1 MTDILV
7 TGAAGFIGSHLVPWL
22 AQRHPQWRVY
32 ALVRPGSLPAA
43 PAAGVHYV
51 PWDLAAE
58 RPLAPHA
65 VWNGDAKAAL
75 VDSPLPRGEGPG
87 VRAEPAAV
95 TDKQRLPGHVD
106 AVLHLAQA
114 NVPFPAQAAEL
125 LAVNVAS
132 TQRLLDYARV
142 AGASVFLLA
151 SSGSVYGSGGDAG
164 AAPPLAPAV
173 SPGTPAVRPWR
184 EDDAPQP
191 DDYYGATKLAAEW
204 LVRSYRVYF
213 HPVILRLFAPYGPG
227 QTGRL
232 IPGLIARVRD
242 GRPVTLSRGARP
254 HFNPLYVADLLPM
267 IERALALPGEQVL
280 NVGGDEVLSIRD
292 MAVTIGSVLGKTP
305 LYARAP
311 GAPPGDAVG
320 DVGRMHALLRP
331 APLTPFATGV
341 AKTA

>member
-1 MTDILV
+1 MTDVLV

-22 AQRHPQWRVY
+22 ARHIPQRRVY
-32 ALVRPGSLPAA
+32 ALVRPGVPPHTPTAS
-43 PAAGVHYV
+43 VRYI
-51 PWDLAAE
+51 PWDLAAT
-58 RPLAPHA
+58 RPLTPHA
-65 VWNGDAKAAL
+65 AWD
-75 VDSPLPRGEGPG
+75 
-87 VRAEPAAV
+87 EPAS
-95 TDKQRLPGHVD
+95 TDEQRLPDHVD

-114 NVPFPAQAAEL
+114 NVPFPDQAAEL

-132 TQRLLDYARV
+132 TQRLLDYARA
-142 AGASVFLLA
+142 AGAAVFLLA

-164 AAPPLAPAV
+164 AAPHLA
-173 SPGTPAVRPWR
+173 SAVRPWR

-204 LVRSYRVYF
+204 LVRSYRAYF
-213 HPVILRLFAPYGPG
+213 HTVILRLFAPYGPG

-232 IPGLIARVRD
+232 IPGLIGRVRD

-267 IERALALPGEQVL
+267 IERALALQGQQAL

-292 MAVTIGSVLGKTP
+292 MAETIGSVLGEAP
-305 LYARAP
+305 RYEPAP
-311 GAPPGDAVG
+311 GEPPADVVG

-331 APLTPFATGV
+331 APLTAFATGI
-341 AKTA
+341 AKMA

>member
-1 MTDILV
+1 MTDVLV

-22 AQRHPQWRVY
+22 AQRDPQRRVY
-32 ALVRPGSLPAA
+32 ALVRPGRPPPAL
-43 PAAGVHYV
+43 AAGVYYV
-51 PWDLAAE
+51 PWDLAAT
-58 RPLAPHA
+58 RPLTPNA
-65 VWNGDAKAAL
+65 VWD
-75 VDSPLPRGEGPG
+75 
-87 VRAEPAAV
+87 EPAS
-95 TDKQRLPGHVD
+95 TDEQRLPDHVD

-114 NVPFPAQAAEL
+114 NVPFPDQAAEL

-132 TQRLLDYARV
+132 TQRLLDYARA
-142 AGASVFLLA
+142 AGAAVFLLA

-164 AAPPLAPAV
+164 ATSHLA
-173 SPGTPAVRPWR
+173 SAVRPWR

-204 LVRSYRVYF
+204 LVRSYRAYF
-213 HPVILRLFAPYGPG
+213 HTVILRLFAPYGPG

-232 IPGLIARVRD
+232 IPGLIGRVRD

-267 IERALALPGEQVL
+267 IERALTLQGEQVL

-292 MAVTIGSVLGKTP
+292 MAETIGSVLGEAP
-305 LYARAP
+305 RYEPAP
-311 GAPPGDAVG
+311 GEPPADVVG

-331 APLTPFATGV
+331 APLTPFTTGI
-341 AKTA
+341 AKMA

>member
-1 MTDILV
+1 MTTILV

-22 AQRHPQWRVY
+22 AQRNPQRRVY
-32 ALVRPGSLPAA
+32 ALVRPGSPLPA
-43 PAAGVHYV
+43 PAAGVYYV
-51 PWDLAAE
+51 PWDLAAT

-65 VWNGDAKAAL
+65 AWDEQAA
-75 VDSPLPRGEGPG
+75 
-87 VRAEPAAV
+87 

-114 NVPFPAQAAEL
+114 NVPFPDQAAEL
-125 LAVNVAS
+125 LAVNIAS
-132 TQRLLDYARV
+132 TQRLLDYARA
-142 AGASVFLLA
+142 AGTAVFLLA

-164 AAPPLAPAV
+164 AVPHLA
-173 SPGTPAVRPWR
+173 SAVRPWR

-204 LVRSYRVYF
+204 LVRSYRAYF
-213 HPVILRLFAPYGPG
+213 HTVILRLFAPYGPG

-232 IPGLIARVRD
+232 IPGLIGRVRD

-267 IERALALPGEQVL
+267 VEQALTLQGEQVL

-292 MAVTIGSVLGKTP
+292 MAEIIGSVLGKAP
-305 LYARAP
+305 RYEPAP
-311 GAPPGDAVG
+311 GAPPNDAVG
-320 DVGRMHALLRP
+320 DVARMHALLRP
-331 APLTPFATGV
+331 APLTPV
-341 AKTA
+341 AAGIAKMA

>member
-22 AQRHPQWRVY
+22 AQRSPGRRVY
-32 ALVRPGSLPAA
+32 ALVRPGRPPPA

-51 PWDLAAE
+51 SWDLAAA

-65 VWNGDAKAAL
+65 AWDDGAKAAPHL
-75 VDSPLPRGEGPG
+75 APSCGFGTSGEQ
-87 VRAEPAAV
+87 PAAD
-95 TDKQRLPGHVD
+95 TDEQRLPGHVD
-106 AVLHLAQA
+106 AILHLAQA
-114 NVPFPAQAAEL
+114 NVSFPEQAAAL

-132 TQRLLDYARV
+132 TQRLLDYARA

-164 AAPPLAPAV
+164 AAPPLVPPV
-173 SPGTPAVRPWR
+173 SPGASAVRPWR

-204 LVRSYRVYF
+204 LVRSYRAYF
-213 HPVILRLFAPYGPG
+213 HTVILRLFAPYGPG

-232 IPGLIARVRD
+232 IPGLIGRVRD

-254 HFNPLYVADLLPM
+254 HSNPLYVADLLPM
-267 IERALALPGEQVL
+267 IERALALQGTQVL
-280 NVGGDEVLSIRD
+280 NVGGAEVLSIRD
-292 MAVTIGSVLGKTP
+292 MAETIGSVLGQTP
-305 LYARAP
+305 IYEPAP
-311 GAPPGDAVG
+311 GAPPGDVVG
-320 DVGRMHALLRP
+320 DVRRMHALLRP
-331 APLTPFATGV
+331 APLTPFATGI
-341 AKTA
+341 AKMV